1 MFSPFL
7 ILIISISAAHAVS
20 FCTSGRELCFDTTV
34 QGNQMLFEVRKSS
47 SASWVGIGFGRSM
60 DDVGMVVRYCASIT
74 FDN

>member
-1 MFSPFL
+1 
-7 ILIISISAAHAVS
+7 
-20 FCTSGRELCFDTTV
+20 
-34 QGNQMLFEVRKSS
+34 MLFEVRKSS